1 MLRFF
6 KNAATANRRRFS
18 DCRMI
23 IRIEQGKG
31 GKDRYVMLSPQLLE
45 ILRVYWRLSKP
56 GRWLFPR
63 RDGRG
68 PIHPQTLGIACRAAC
83 EFLGVEKRVTVHTL
97 RHYLPRPTMSSSRM
111 IAHDSKGL

>member
-1 MLRFF
+1 MV
-6 KNAATANRRRFS
+6 
-18 DCRMI
+18 

-31 GKDRYVMLSPQLLE
+31 GKNRYVMLSPQLLE
-45 ILRVYWRLSKP
+45 ILRVYWRLTKP

-83 EFLGVEKRVTVHTL
+83 EFLGVEKRGRCTPFATAS
-97 RHYLPRPTMSSSRM
+97 PPTFWKPART
-111 IAHDSKGL
+111 